1 MDTMTIELFN
11 TSTNII
17 NKTNTSLDTR
27 RQSTSIQ
34 LRCLRVF
41 CDVVRRRNFSK
52 AAEDHGMTQG
62 AASQAVQHLED
73 YLKVQLIDRNTRPIV
88 LTAEGEKFYDGVAQ
102 LLRQFDSLVEE
113 TQNRQGDVTGK
124 VTVGAIYSLGLSYL
138 PAIQDQFRLK
148 YPLATCETRMGHP
161 HEVYRMIEQGS
172 VDFGVI
178 SYPEPSRY
186 IVVTEWRDEPM
197 ILVGSPR
204 HRLVGKDKVRASDLS
219 GIGLVAFAQNLPI
232 RDAIDRKLRSLGVDM
247 RVVVEL
253 DNIDSVKHAAIVNS
267 GVAFLPEP
275 TVRSEIEAG
284 SLKAIHCEDVKIS
297 RPLAVIQRRD
307 LPLSRAA
314 RAMMEMLLQDAPS
327 TGDPRNH
334 PEFTF
339 PDVAVDP
346 TDTNAVSTKRK
357 STRAAR

>member
-1 MDTMTIELFN
+1 
-11 TSTNII
+11 
-17 NKTNTSLDTR
+17 
-27 RQSTSIQ
+27 
-34 LRCLRVF
+34 
-41 CDVVRRRNFSK
+41 
-52 AAEDHGMTQG
+52 MTQG

-73 YLKVQLIDRNTRPIV
+73 YLKVQLIDRNTRPII

-113 TQNRQGDVTGK
+113 TQNREGEVAGK

-138 PAIQDQFRLK
+138 PAIQDQFK
-148 YPLATCETRMGHP
+148 AKFPHATCETRMGHP
-161 HEVYRMIEQGS
+161 HEVYRMVEQGA

-178 SYPEPSRY
+178 SYPETSRY
-186 IVVTEWRDEPM
+186 VSVTEWRDEPM

-204 HRLVGKDKVRASDLS
+204 HRLVAKGPIRAADLS
-219 GIGLVAFAQNLPI
+219 GVGLVAFAQNLPI
-232 RDAIDRKLRSLGVDM
+232 RDAIDRELRSLGVDM

-275 TVRSEIEAG
+275 TVRNEIAAG
-284 SLKAIHCEDVKIS
+284 SLNVIQCEDVKIS

-314 RAMMEMLLQDAPS
+314 RAMMEVLLQDAPLA
-327 TGDPRNH
+327 GDARNL
-334 PEFTF
+334 PPLSISDAT
-339 PDVAVDP
+339 VD
-346 TDTNAVSTKRK
+346 TTEANAVSKTRK
-357 STRAAR
+357 SARAAR